1 LPNACIADTGKL
13 IHHVVQNRSKYASS
27 VIAFY
32 SEAISEGAK
41 LEALGKCEFLLL
53 MIIPAY
59 D

>member
-13 IHHVVQNRSKYASS
+13 VHHVVQNRSKYASGM
-27 VIAFY
+27 IAFY

-41 LEALGKCEFLLL
+41 LEALGKCEFLFLR
-53 MIIPAY
+53 IIPAY

>member
-1 LPNACIADTGKL
+1 M
-13 IHHVVQNRSKYASS
+13 HVLQTQANWYTTWSKNRSKYASG

-41 LEALGKCEFLLL
+41 LEALGKCEFLFLR
-53 MIIPAY
+53 IIPAY

>member
-13 IHHVVQNRSKYASS
+13 VYHVIQNRSKYASS

-41 LEALGKCEFLLL
+41 LEALSKCEFLILT
-53 MIIPAY
+53 IIPAY

>member
-1 LPNACIADTGKL
+1 
-13 IHHVVQNRSKYASS
+13 VVQNRSKYASG

-41 LEALGKCEFLLL
+41 LEALGKCEFLFLR
-53 MIIPAY
+53 IIPAY